1 MQIKKDQ
8 VKGVNP
14 MEVGITH
21 KTGER
26 IITTTISTRMVMT
39 IMVID
44 WLKPFR
50 RSKQLITCC

>member
-44 WLKPFR
+44 WLKPF
-50 RSKQLITCC
+50 